1 MSYQATGAVDA
12 LPYDVCGPMAFRVL
26 VKLANVADTD
36 GTRAFRHVGAMAKE
50 LGVSKRS
57 VQRAL
62 QELLDKGLLTLGDK
76 RFTAHLPADK
86 RPVVYDV
93 CMTWVTTWGAPELA
107 GWDPDLADDDETP
120 RTWCAKG
127 HRVIA
132 GTRYCELGCAL

>member
-1 MSYQATGAVDA
+1 MSYQATAAADA

-26 VKLANVADTD
+26 VKLANVADVD

-57 VQRAL
+57 VQRATKEL
-62 QELLDKGLLTLGDK
+62 QDRGLITLGDQ

-93 CMTWVTTWGAPELA
+93 CMTWATTWGAPELA
-107 GWDPDLADDDETP
+107 GWDVDAAGDDELPSTACP
-120 RTWCAKG
+120 KG
-127 HRVIA
+127 HLIIV